1 MINEI
6 IEKAVAKSVDEYI
19 DKLLSNVTTKR
30 MSHGFSALMP
40 KEIEKKY
47 TLDEYIQ
54 ERIKD
59 RLENKITESLEK
71 INIDQ
76 KTLEKVDQ
84 LITDC
89 SKVTL
94 HRY

>member
-30 MSHGFSALMP
+30 MSHGFSGVASR
-40 KEIEKKY
+40 EIEKKY

-71 INIDQ
+71 IDIDQ

-84 LITDC
+84 LINDC